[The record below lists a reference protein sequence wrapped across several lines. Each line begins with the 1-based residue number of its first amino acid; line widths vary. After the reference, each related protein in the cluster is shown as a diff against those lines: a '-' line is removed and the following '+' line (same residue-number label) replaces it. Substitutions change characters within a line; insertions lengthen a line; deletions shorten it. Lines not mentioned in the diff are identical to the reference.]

1 MVRCLNLL
9 SYSRSNTIQSLAL
22 SSGNWLWDFANY
34 VTCRN
39 PKLIFIGW
47 PLEFFLNLMHEYYF
61 VLTVVRLCIHN
72 FANVPNLFDKRKQ
85 PIHRYPAEVR
95 MLLLKPAQSP
105 PLNTDL
111 QTPLLIHLRE
121 LHCRQTVD
129 HRVYQSNK
137 PRNSTRAWQSRRS
150 DCVLKLN
157 VSA

>member
-47 PLEFFLNLMHEYYF
+47 PLEFFLNLLHEYYF

-72 FANVPNLFDKRKQ
+72 FANVPIFLINGSNPFTDIQLKYPYETKLIGLSGKKKTTIESSFFQVSSTTRK
-85 PIHRYPAEVR
+85 
-95 MLLLKPAQSP
+95 SF
-105 PLNTDL
+105 TD
-111 QTPLLIHLRE
+111 I
-121 LHCRQTVD
+121 CGA
-129 HRVYQSNK
+129 
-137 PRNSTRAWQSRRS
+137 NSQ
-150 DCVLKLN
+150 
-157 VSA
+157 